1 MIGKKG
7 LIEEK
12 RREDDTRPSFFD
24 QRSFNGNLKII
35 FLNRNN
41 SDLRNDKMINDQKPL
56 QPLFLLLKYF
66 LCCLNKITGV
76 FLTGHDHL
84 LEI

>member
-12 RREDDTRPSFFD
+12 RREDDTRPSIFD
-24 QRSFNGNLKII
+24 QRSFNGKLI

-56 QPLFLLLKYF
+56 QLLFLLLKYF
-66 LCCLNKITGV
+66 HCCINKITGV
-76 FLTGHDHL
+76 FLT
-84 LEI
+84 